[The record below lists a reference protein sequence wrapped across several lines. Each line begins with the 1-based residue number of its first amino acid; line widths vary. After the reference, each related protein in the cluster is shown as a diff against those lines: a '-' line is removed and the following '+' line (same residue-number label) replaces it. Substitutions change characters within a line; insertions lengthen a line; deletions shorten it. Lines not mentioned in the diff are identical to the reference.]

1 MGESCP
7 LQIYYDHDIDFCRHY
22 FQGRFFSL
30 VNFGCSLRGVGIF
43 GVARIEWSSN
53 WFALYVN
60 PNILD
65 GMNETS

>member
-22 FQGRFFSL
+22 FQGRFLSL
-30 VNFGCSLRGVGIF
+30 VNFGCSLRGVGILVLF

-53 WFALYVN
+53 
-60 PNILD
+60 
-65 GMNETS
+65 